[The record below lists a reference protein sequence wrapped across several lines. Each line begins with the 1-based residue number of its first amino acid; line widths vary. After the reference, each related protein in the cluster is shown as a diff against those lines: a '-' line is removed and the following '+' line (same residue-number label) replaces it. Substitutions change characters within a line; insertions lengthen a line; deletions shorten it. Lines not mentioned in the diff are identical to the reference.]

1 MYSSA
6 IFWQM
11 SPDATRCHL
20 LPKEHIR
27 VNSQILTRH
36 RCGSGLGSDVHF
48 ADTSGCVGLG
58 LAEPVGVDGLVGVG
72 VVDVLGGLVG
82 VSFMP
87 MQT

>member
-1 MYSSA
+1 
-6 IFWQM
+6 M
-11 SPDATRCHL
+11 SPDVTRCHL
-20 LPKEHIR
+20 LPDEHITI
-27 VNSQILTRH
+27 NSQIPTSYKRGSVIH
-36 RCGSGLGSDVHF
+36 RDVHF

-82 VSFMP
+82 VPVTP